1 MMKSSLPAWRWRL
14 PKFRILSGR
23 EVCDI
28 LSRHGFVQVR
38 QRGSHVVMQKKI
50 PGSTITVP
58 VPNHNE
64 LKRGTLKS
72 IIRQS
77 QLPSSEFEA

>member
-1 MMKSSLPAWRWRL
+1 MPRL
-14 PKFRILSGR
+14 RVLSGR

-28 LSRHGFVQVR
+28 LALHGFERVR

-58 VPNHNE
+58 VPNHPE
-64 LKRGTLKS
+64 IQRGTLKS

-77 QLPSSEFEA
+77 QLPSSVFEV